1 MQWVLPTSNISDNSK
16 KDKYF
21 NELEYEAVDLNRV
34 NA

>member
-1 MQWVLPTSNISDNSK
+1 MHWVAPTSDNRHNSK

-21 NELEYEAVDLNRV
+21 NELQHEAVDLNRV